1 MTRVVVALSGGVDS
15 AVAAALLV
23 EQGYDVVGIMMR
35 LWTAGERPLENRCC
49 SAEAVDDARRV
60 ADLLDIPFYLVNYE
74 RQFQQ
79 HVVDYFLDEYTLGRT
94 PNPCLACNR
103 FIKFD
108 MLLKRALAL
117 DAEYLATGHYCR
129 IVRDPAGF
137 RLLRGVDP
145 KKDQSYMLHV
155 LGQEQLAHI
164 LFPLGALT
172 KDQVRSVAAERGL
185 PVAEKAESQDLCFV
199 PAGDYRDMLRESRPQ
214 SMVPGPVEDTLG
226 NKVGVHQGLPQYTV
240 GQRHGLGLK
249 GGGRSA
255 SGVGDMDPLFV
266 VRLDPGRNAL
276 IVGPNAELCHHQV
289 AVINPTFVSGQAPP
303 DGTRVTAKVR
313 YRSPEAPAMLSHVE
327 GGRLIVVFDEKQRA
341 VTPGQAIVFYEGEEV
356 LGGGIISEWRG
367 APQVPT
373 QITTGHSDG

>member
-23 EQGYDVVGIMMR
+23 EQGYDVVGVMMR
-35 LWTAGERPLENRCC
+35 LWSAGERPLENRCC

-60 ADLLDIPFYLVNYE
+60 ADLLDIPFYLINYE
-74 RQFQQ
+74 RQFQE

-117 DAEYLATGHYCR
+117 DARYLATGHYCR
-129 IVRDPAGF
+129 IVPGPAGF

-145 KKDQSYMLHV
+145 KKDQSYMLHI
-155 LGQEQLAHI
+155 LGQEQLGHI
-164 LFPLGALT
+164 LFPLGAMT

-214 SMVPGPVEDTLG
+214 SMVPGPVEDSLG
-226 NKVGVHQGLPQYTV
+226 NQVGTHQGLPQYTV

-249 GGGRSA
+249 GGSKSP
-255 SGVGDMDPLFV
+255 SGLGDVDPLYV

-276 IVGPNAELCHHQV
+276 IVGSNQELCHREV
-289 AVINPTFVSGQAPP
+289 VVVNPTFVSGEAPA

-313 YRSPEAPAMLSHVE
+313 YRSPEAPAILRRAE
-327 GGRLIVVFDEKQRA
+327 GARLVLEFDEAQRA
-341 VTPGQAIVFYEGEEV
+341 VTPGQAIVFYSGEEV
-356 LGGGIISEWRG
+356 LGGGIIS
-367 APQVPT
+367 A
-373 QITTGHSDG
+373 